1 MSERETERED
11 RDRVREKKRER
22 ERERQSRRR
31 KERVCTYKSIFI
43 QIIGRGGVQELSYFS
58 FSDQNDEC

>member
-1 MSERETERED
+1 MSERETETED
-11 RDRVREKKRER
+11 RDRVRER

-43 QIIGRGGVQELSYFS
+43 QIIGRGGIQELSYFS

>member
-1 MSERETERED
+1 M
-11 RDRVREKKRER
+11 REKKRERERER

-43 QIIGRGGVQELSYFS
+43 QIIGRGGIQEISYFP
-58 FSDQNDEC
+58 FSDQNDEF